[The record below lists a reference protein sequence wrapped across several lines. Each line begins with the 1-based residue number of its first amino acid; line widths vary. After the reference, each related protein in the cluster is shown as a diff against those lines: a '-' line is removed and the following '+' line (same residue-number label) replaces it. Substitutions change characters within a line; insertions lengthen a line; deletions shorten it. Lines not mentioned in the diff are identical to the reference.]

1 MLRQSCRRR
10 SRHASTWSA
19 STAGGLPGGRV
30 GFSGEAAAGADAP
43 IAPPKGLALVDSKTY
58 ASMLPDEQFEANLFG
73 FKVAIATTKSQQT
86 VALA

>member
-1 MLRQSCRRR
+1 M
-10 SRHASTWSA
+10 
-19 STAGGLPGGRV
+19 
-30 GFSGEAAAGADAP
+30 
-43 IAPPKGLALVDSKTY
+43 ALVDSKTY